1 MWWNRNGSSLVCLG
15 RCHRQNCT
23 GMISQLGFKGQMDET
38 DYTGGKD
45 ILEEAART
53 KVLEGDRELKSCVL
67 TVS

>member
-1 MWWNRNGSSLVCLG
+1 
-15 RCHRQNCT
+15 
-23 GMISQLGFKGQMDET
+23 MISQLGFKGQMDET